1 MSQSVAA
8 LLKLREV
15 ILSGSMPPGE
25 RLSENGV
32 AERLGASRT
41 PVRAALARLA
51 EEGLLEPIPS
61 GGFMVKAF
69 TEREIRDAIEVRGTL

>member
-15 ILSGSMPPGE
+15 ILSGSLPPGE

-41 PVRAALARLA
+41 PV
-51 EEGLLEPIPS
+51 IPQLTR
-61 GGFMVKAF
+61 M
-69 TEREIRDAIEVRGTL
+69 L